1 MAHGNWKHSGWR
13 QNRST
18 GIPVV
23 PILFGLMLCTALLG
37 LLFG

>member
-13 QNRST
+13 QNHSN
-18 GIPVV
+18 GIPLV
-23 PILFGLMLCTALLG
+23 PILFALMLFAGLLG